1 MQAYRDYIGGHK
13 LEFLPRLKGCQKY
26 PSPTSMSPTS
36 MTHVIYL
43 LEVITW
49 HAKHFFTW
57 QASIPP
63 AACPK
68 QRLSLVIWIQ
78 LVDGSLSNNRLHSSL
93 KPVFLWR
100 NCDKSVTKV
109 AHVGYVIWQEW
120 QWCDKNVTKNGSF
133 EATEV
138 SLPSNADLIL
148 DLPNLWRPNQQACIP
163 VDLNWQTKFRDIS
176 ESH

>member
-93 KPVFLWR
+93 KPVFVTKSLQ
-100 NCDKSVTKV
+100 NCHKV
-109 AHVGYVIWQEW
+109 AHVDFVMCQEW
-120 QWCDKNVTKNGSF
+120 QNCDKKRFLWSHGSVTSIKCWLDFGSSKSVTPQP
-133 EATEV
+133 A
-138 SLPSNADLIL
+138 SLHSNW
-148 DLPNLWRPNQQACIP
+148 P
-163 VDLNWQTKFRDIS
+163 
-176 ESH
+176 

>member
-13 LEFLPRLKGCQKY
+13 LEFLPRLKRCQNY
-26 PSPTSMSPTS
+26 HLHRCHQHRWRMWHESLRR
-36 MTHVIYL
+36 YQWLECL

-93 KPVFLWR
+93 KTVFCDVIVTKLSQKWLTWQKRFLWSHGSFTSIK
-100 NCDKSVTKV
+100 CWLDFGSSKSVTPHPASLHSSWPKLKV
-109 AHVGYVIWQEW
+109 NFSTFQCHI
-120 QWCDKNVTKNGSF
+120 CD
-133 EATEV
+133 
-138 SLPSNADLIL
+138 
-148 DLPNLWRPNQQACIP
+148 R
-163 VDLNWQTKFRDIS
+163 
-176 ESH
+176 